1 MTSDEAR
8 DLFGD
13 VIEGTL
19 DPAKKPAFEAALAAD
34 PELREELDAYQ
45 MVMQGA
51 ASIGREPEAET
62 ASEKVPDLLPAVQ
75 SKLRTRSRG
84 RFYRD
89 RFSEQAGPS
98 SALPVLVAIL
108 TALLLAT
115 GWLAV
120 QSYVVVEPGAP
131 ASPAD

>member
-13 VIEGTL
+13 AIEGTL
-19 DPAKKPAFEAALAAD
+19 DPQKKQAFDAALAAD
-34 PELREELDAYQ
+34 AELREELDAYR

-51 ASIGREPEAET
+51 ASLGREPEAES
-62 ASEKVPDLLPAVQ
+62 ASEEAPDLLPAVQ

-84 RFYRD
+84 RFYKD

-98 SALPVLVAIL
+98 SALPVLIAIL
-108 TALLLAT
+108 VALLLAT
-115 GWLAV
+115 AWLAV
-120 QSYVVVEPGAP
+120 QSYVEVAP
-131 ASPAD
+131 AVPTAAD